1 MCTNRVSVSGWSPA
15 SVNVL
20 YKFEHPMSMPHYFSL
35 PLILSMIKKNVF
47 VYVFLIHSKLMMSDY
62 CIVDGF
68 RKL

>member
-1 MCTNRVSVSGWSPA
+1 
-15 SVNVL
+15 
-20 YKFEHPMSMPHYFSL
+20 MSMPHYFSL
-35 PLILSMIKKNVF
+35 PLILSMIKKKVF